1 MLFEDTYHMPTNTSE
16 GLYKEKGSKFIAY
29 AFPVFSEEDVK
40 ERLEK
45 VRKKEYAARHHCYAY
60 TLHPDKSAWRA
71 NDDGEPA
78 NTAGKPI
85 LGQIQS
91 KDLTNI
97 LIVVVRYFGGVKLG
111 IGGLI
116 IAYRAAAAD
125 ALENISIEKRFV
137 KEIYE
142 LAFQYPQMN
151 EVMRLVK
158 DKSLEVLNQDFQID
172 CKLTFSIRK
181 SQADSVV
188 GAFKKKHKL
197 TIKYQRTI

>member
-1 MLFEDTYHMPTNTSE
+1 MLIEDTYNMPTNTSE

-40 ERLEK
+40 KRLEEI
-45 VRKKEYAARHHCYAY
+45 RKKEYAARHHCYAY

-111 IGGLI
+111 VGGLI
-116 IAYRAAAAD
+116 TAYRAAAAD
-125 ALENISIEKRFV
+125 ALEDMTIEKRFV

-142 LAFQYPQMN
+142 VGFQYPQMN

-158 DKSLEVLNQDFQID
+158 DKSLEVVNQDFQID
-172 CKLTFSIRK
+172 CKLTFAIRK
-181 SQADSVV
+181 SQADTVV
-188 GAFKKKHKL
+188 AAFKKNHEL
-197 TIKYQRTI
+197 TIKYQKTI

>member
-16 GLYKEKGSKFIAY
+16 GLYKEKGSKFIGY
-29 AFPVFSEEDVK
+29 AFPVFSEDDVK
-40 ERLEK
+40 ERLEE

-85 LGQIQS
+85 LGQILS

-111 IGGLI
+111 VGGLI
-116 IAYRAAAAD
+116 NAYRAAAAD
-125 ALENISIEKRFV
+125 ALENISIEKRFL

-142 LAFQYPQMN
+142 VAFQYPQMN
-151 EVMRLVK
+151 EIMRLVK
-158 DKSLEVLNQDFQID
+158 DKSLEVVNQDFQID
-172 CKLTFSIRK
+172 CKLIFAIRK
-181 SQADSVV
+181 SQADAVV
-188 GAFKKKHKL
+188 AAFKKNHEL
-197 TIKYQRTI
+197 TIKYQKTI

>member
-1 MLFEDTYHMPTNTSE
+1 M
-16 GLYKEKGSKFIAY
+16 
-29 AFPVFSEEDVK
+29 EEIH
-40 ERLEK
+40 
-45 VRKKEYAARHHCYAY
+45 KKEYAARHHCYAY
-60 TLHPDKSAWRA
+60 SLNQDKSAWRA

-111 IGGLI
+111 VGGLI
-116 IAYRAAAAD
+116 TAYRAAAAD
-125 ALENISIEKRFV
+125 ALEDMTIEKRFV

-142 LAFQYPQMN
+142 VGFQYPQMN

-158 DKSLEVLNQDFQID
+158 DKSLEVVNQDFQID
-172 CKLTFSIRK
+172 CKLTFAIRK
-181 SQADSVV
+181 SQAETVV
-188 GAFKKKHKL
+188 ADFKKNHEL
-197 TIKYQRTI
+197 IIKYQKTI

>member
-16 GLYKEKGSKFIAY
+16 GLYKEKGSKFIGY

-40 ERLEK
+40 ERLEE

-111 IGGLI
+111 VGGLI
-116 IAYRAAAAD
+116 TAYRAAAAD

-142 LAFQYPQMN
+142 VAFQYPQMN

-158 DKSLEVLNQDFQID
+158 DQSLEIVNQDFQID
-172 CKLTFSIRK
+172 CKLIFAIRK
-181 SQADSVV
+181 SQADTVV
-188 GAFKKKHKL
+188 AAFKKNHEL
-197 TIKYQRTI
+197 TIKYQKTI

>member
-1 MLFEDTYHMPTNTSE
+1 MLFEDTYQMPTNTSE

-40 ERLEK
+40 ERLEEI
-45 VRKKEYAARHHCYAY
+45 RKKEYAARHHCYAY

-71 NDDGEPA
+71 NDDSEPA

-111 IGGLI
+111 VGGLI
-116 IAYRAAAAD
+116 TAYRAAAAD

-142 LAFQYPQMN
+142 VAFQYPQMN

-158 DKSLEVLNQDFQID
+158 DKSLEVVNQDFQID
-172 CKLTFSIRK
+172 CKLIFAIRK
-181 SQADSVV
+181 SQADAVV
-188 GAFKKKHKL
+188 AAFKKNHEL
-197 TIKYQRTI
+197 TIKYQKTI

>member
-16 GLYKEKGSKFIAY
+16 GLYKEKGSKFIGY

-40 ERLEK
+40 ERLEE

-111 IGGLI
+111 VGGLI
-116 IAYRAAAAD
+116 TAYRAAAAD
-125 ALENISIEKRFV
+125 ALENISIEKRFL

-142 LAFQYPQMN
+142 VAFQYPQMN

-158 DKSLEVLNQDFQID
+158 DKSLEVVNQDFQID
-172 CKLTFSIRK
+172 CKLIFAIRK
-181 SQADSVV
+181 SQADAVV
-188 GAFKKKHKL
+188 AAFKKNHEL
-197 TIKYQRTI
+197 IIKYQKTI

>member
-16 GLYKEKGSKFIAY
+16 GLYKEKGSKFIGY

-40 ERLEK
+40 ERLEE

-111 IGGLI
+111 VGGLI
-116 IAYRAAAAD
+116 TAYRAAAAD

-142 LAFQYPQMN
+142 VAFQYPQMN

-158 DKSLEVLNQDFQID
+158 DKSLEVVNQDFQID
-172 CKLTFSIRK
+172 CKLIFAIRK
-181 SQADSVV
+181 SQADTVV
-188 GAFKKKHKL
+188 AAFKKNHEL
-197 TIKYQRTI
+197 TIRYQKTI